1 MMGCV
6 ADVAH
11 LVRAL
16 GCGPRGSRFNPGH
29 SPHTPYFHALLG
41 TLCPFYASPCFS
53 CAPPLVHSRR
63 VSCSLSRAGG
73 NPGVYM
79 LLVPRVHTLLDPR
92 FHGDDRE
99 RDEDERERDG
109 EVTKKKTQ
117 MTQRF
122 CMLVLNAIVM

>member
-1 MMGCV
+1 
-6 ADVAH
+6 
-11 LVRAL
+11 
-16 GCGPRGSRFNPGH
+16 
-29 SPHTPYFHALLG
+29 
-41 TLCPFYASPCFS
+41 
-53 CAPPLVHSRR
+53 
-63 VSCSLSRAGG
+63 
-73 NPGVYM
+73 M

-122 CMLVLNAIVM
+122 YMHKGFACTKVLHASFKCYSNVGTM